1 MDKGANVNAQNDKEE
16 TPLHFAARNN
26 NKEVVDALI
35 KAGANIN
42 VKDKDEK
49 TPFDLTTNEEIKT
62 LFQKAAESPDA
73 GLIDEPSTDSKGVQE
88 EDAGTEKKEKQ
99 EGDAKS
105 ESDIAEKGTGVSNGS
120 QPTGPTQNNGG
131 QPATSAE
138 KGTDVA
144 TGSAQ
149 PIAPIEPAQT
159 EEQPSSFFGSL
170 FSILMKPFSLIASF
184 FGGVFS
190 WLFGSDEPIQ
200 SSSESDQPVV
210 LEPPNSSGDHDI
222 I

>member
-1 MDKGANVNAQNDKEE
+1 MQ
-16 TPLHFAARNN
+16 
-26 NKEVVDALI
+26 
-35 KAGANIN
+35 
-42 VKDKDEK
+42 
-49 TPFDLTTNEEIKT
+49 
-62 LFQKAAESPDA
+62 QS
-73 GLIDEPSTDSKGVQE
+73 Q
-88 EDAGTEKKEKQ
+88 
-99 EGDAKS
+99 
-105 ESDIAEKGTGVSNGS
+105 SDIAEKGTGVSNGSQPTGPTQNNGGQPTTSAGQGTGVSNGS

>member
-1 MDKGANVNAQNDKEE
+1 MLNALLRKGGIDVNLADSNKDTPLHLVFKKDNIDINVLNALLGAKDINVNAKDNSGW

-26 NKEVVDALI
+26 NKEIVDALI
-35 KAGANIN
+35 KAKANVNI
-42 VKDKDEK
+42 KDEDGR
-49 TPFDLTTNEEIKT
+49 TPFDFSINEEIKALLT
-62 LFQKAAESPDA
+62 NAQNPDDGSVG
-73 GLIDEPSTDSKGVQE
+73 GLSTS
-88 EDAGTEKKEKQ
+88 
-99 EGDAKS
+99 
-105 ESDIAEKGTGVSNGS
+105 
-120 QPTGPTQNNGG
+120 
-131 QPATSAE
+131 
-138 KGTDVA
+138 
-144 TGSAQ
+144 
-149 PIAPIEPAQT
+149 QT

-184 FGGVFS
+184 FGGFFS